1 MGSRMHFAIRF
12 LSPSQMFSN
21 NWLRGGAHHLLW
33 GQGGVQAGA
42 GSIVGMINEISQ
54 VEKFNTM
61 SQVNA
66 KSSVGS
72 HQFGFFC
79 CFVGQSK
86 EKVQD

>member
-1 MGSRMHFAIRF
+1 VGKD
-12 LSPSQMFSN
+12 
-21 NWLRGGAHHLLW
+21 
-33 GQGGVQAGA
+33 
-42 GSIVGMINEISQ
+42 VGMINKISQ

-61 SQVNA
+61 SKVNTR
-66 KSSVGS
+66 SSMGS